1 MARSAADIQADLDVA
16 YAARREA
23 MKVAAYSHG
32 SANGA
37 SRSAQRQ
44 SLKDLNE
51 TIKDLESQLA
61 TATNGG
67 IRVRGITPA

>member
-1 MARSAADIQADLDVA
+1 MARSAADIQADLDAA

-23 MKVAAYSHG
+23 MKVAGYSYG

-51 TIKDLESQLA
+51 TIKQLETELA
-61 TATNGG
+61 NVTRGG